1 MAISDAVKAKLNKM
15 NRAAQDA
22 ELGSVV
28 QDLQN
33 ATTPE
38 ITDLIVDV
46 GTVDNLNTT
55 ATDLTSAVNEV
66 KVTADDAAEDI
77 GDITTLNT
85 TDKTDVVSAV
95 NEINAKFVAGS
106 YVADGDDE
114 TAGAIVINSGLS
126 SITGF
131 VLSVIRAGT
140 QVGGGWT
147 PTVSGGDLTITDA
160 AIVATDIVHYIIF

>member
-22 ELGSVV
+22 ELGTVV

-38 ITDLIVDV
+38 ITDLISAV
-46 GTVDNLNTT
+46 GTVADLDTT
-55 ATDLTSAVNEV
+55 ATDLVGAVNEV
-66 KVTADDAAEDI
+66 KATADGAAADI
-77 GDITTLNT
+77 GDITTLDT
-85 TDKTDVVSAV
+85 TDKTDVVAAI
-95 NEINAKFVAGS
+95 NEINAKYVAGT

-131 VLSVIRAGT
+131 VLSIIRAGV

-147 PTVSGGDLTITDA
+147 PTVDGGNLTITDA